1 MWENIPYYAPMQH
14 RLPLVPDRI
23 VPRDLVAA
31 LIAAAAA
38 LALIAGD
45 QATVAR
51 LLVVSPAAEET
62 VFRAGLQ
69 ETLLRHP
76 AAAPLANLS
85 TALVFAAAH
94 LVLRPGLAAALTVLP
109 ALACGALYARWR
121 RLAPC
126 IALHS
131 LFNAVWLLGPMR
143 AG

>member
-23 VPRDLVAA
+23 VPRDFVAA

-69 ETLLRHP
+69 ETLLRN